1 MKWTREL
8 VIGKIREVMQELDV
22 DRMPSRKEC
31 EAYFGNCALANVIT
45 KRFGWYNLAD
55 ELGLQVKKSE
65 TQTGKT
71 IERVVSDML
80 VERGFIVDRMP
91 QNFPYDILVNGCVKV
106 DVKSSHLYHGAHGN
120 FYTFNLEKPFATC
133 DVYIL
138 CELDGE
144 NNVSQVMVVPSKF
157 VINNKQIS
165 VGEITSKYHAF
176 TERWDYISNMV
187 SFFSKMEV

>member
-1 MKWTREL
+1 MKWTKEL
-8 VIGKIREVMQELDV
+8 VIEKIKEVMQELDV
-22 DRMPSRKEC
+22 DRMPSKKEC
-31 EAYFGNCALANVIT
+31 DDYFGDFALTNVIT

-55 ELGLQVKKSE
+55 ELGLQIKKSE

-80 VERGFIVDRMP
+80 VERGFSVDRMP

-106 DVKSSHLYHGAHGN
+106 DVKASHLYHGSHGN

-138 CELDGE
+138 CELDDE
-144 NNVSQVMVVPSKF
+144 DNVSKVMVVPSKF
-157 VINNKQIS
+157 VIDNKQIS
-165 VGEITSKYHAF
+165 VGETTSKYHSF
-176 TERWDYISNMV
+176 TGRWGYISDMV
-187 SFFSKMEV
+187 SFFSEMAV